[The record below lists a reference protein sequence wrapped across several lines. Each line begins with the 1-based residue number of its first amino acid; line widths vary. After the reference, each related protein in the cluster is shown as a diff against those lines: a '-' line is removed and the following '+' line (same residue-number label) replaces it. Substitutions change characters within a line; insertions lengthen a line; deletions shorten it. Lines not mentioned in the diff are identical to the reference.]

1 MKSKLLRLG
10 LLGLLTPF
18 VLSACDGRPDQREVS
33 AVTVTVPGRNDATLE
48 QAAPLVFD
56 CDAVFFG
63 DSITADGNFDA
74 LFPRERI
81 VNLGVYADTLE
92 DLLRRVPQLREL
104 NPARIF
110 LLGGINSLRDDNL
123 EACVDQYR
131 RLLQALQSACPRA
144 RLVVQSVLPVGAE
157 IEALLGCSNETIRA
171 FNLRLQALAEEF
183 SLPYV
188 ELWQAYEKDGALD
201 SSLTRDGVHLNF
213 DVYGPWAELIRPYM
227 EAPTSPD

>member
-1 MKSKLLRLG
+1 
-10 LLGLLTPF
+10 
-18 VLSACDGRPDQREVS
+18 
-33 AVTVTVPGRNDATLE
+33 
-48 QAAPLVFD
+48 
-56 CDAVFFG
+56 
-63 DSITADGNFDA
+63 
-74 LFPRERI
+74 
-81 VNLGVYADTLE
+81 
-92 DLLRRVPQLREL
+92 
-104 NPARIF
+104 
-110 LLGGINSLRDDNL
+110 
-123 EACVDQYR
+123 
-131 RLLQALQSACPRA
+131 
-144 RLVVQSVLPVGAE
+144 VGAE